1 LKLRNEINS
10 SKSEKEKVAKRKER
24 NETLKEIH
32 QKIEEEEN
40 NKIIKQVEYIEQC
53 KDDSRRIYRVVKE
66 LQRNEPKKKILV
78 DSEHGITTNEKIQ
91 TEIVKKFFQD
101 QFHNEK
107 EEMIQEVRPMK
118 MQRAFTSTEI
128 EKAVKRLKA
137 RKVQE

>member
-1 LKLRNEINS
+1 M
-10 SKSEKEKVAKRKER
+10 
-24 NETLKEIH
+24 
-32 QKIEEEEN
+32 
-40 NKIIKQVEYIEQC
+40 
-53 KDDSRRIYRVVKE
+53 YRVVKE
-66 LQRNEPKKKILV
+66 LQRKEPKKKILV

-107 EEMIQEVRPMK
+107 EEMIKEVKPMRMQTAFTSTEITTNEKIQTEIVKKFFQDQFHNEKEEMVKEVKPMK